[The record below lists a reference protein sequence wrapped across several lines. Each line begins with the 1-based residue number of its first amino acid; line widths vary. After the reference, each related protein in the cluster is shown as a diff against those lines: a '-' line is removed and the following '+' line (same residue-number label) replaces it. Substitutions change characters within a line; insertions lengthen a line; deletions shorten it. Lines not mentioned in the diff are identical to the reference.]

1 MAGLIAFDVA
11 AVPNL
16 IGGRQMN
23 PEHIRQLA
31 ALLYQTFVETESVA
45 MQGTP
50 DWSDLPDLTRQRWV
64 QMARLLS
71 NRLEDA
77 EIGIRPLLGMRP

>member
-1 MAGLIAFDVA
+1 
-11 AVPNL
+11 
-16 IGGRQMN
+16 MN

-77 EIGIRPLLGMRP
+77 EIGRSGLGTLRKEPDNEQFSRVDP